1 MWRVQYFDKQGKL
14 LCWYSTPNKLE
25 AYRFASSGLNRSRNV
40 VIKVS
45 EVCNNETPL

>member
-14 LCWYSTPNKLE
+14 LCWHSTPNKLE
-25 AYRFASSGLNRSRNV
+25 ADRLASSELNSSRNV
-40 VIKVS
+40 VTKVS

>member
-14 LCWYSTPNKLE
+14 FCWYSTPNKLE
-25 AYRFASSGLNRSRNV
+25 AYRFARSGLNRSRNV